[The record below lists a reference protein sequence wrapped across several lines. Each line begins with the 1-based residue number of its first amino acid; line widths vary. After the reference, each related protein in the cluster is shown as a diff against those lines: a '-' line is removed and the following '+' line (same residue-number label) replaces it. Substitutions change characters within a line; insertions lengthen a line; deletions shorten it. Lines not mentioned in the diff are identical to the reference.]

1 MAARLPTGLWVQAHT
16 ARCSAAGIPIVVVRR
31 GDPDRGVVIVK
42 LNHRDEGVRVV
53 SQIRDVDGTLVWSEL
68 FDGRGV
74 SDTEADEYIDRQA
87 SYDPD
92 IWVIEVE
99 NADEDSWFSGE
110 VV

>member
-1 MAARLPTGLWVQAHT
+1 MAARLPTRLWVQAHT
-16 ARCSAAGIPIVVVRR
+16 ARCSAAGIPIVVMRR

-53 SQIRDVDGTLVWSEL
+53 AQIRDLDGALVWSEML
-68 FDGRGV
+68 EGRGV
-74 SDTEADEYIDRQA
+74 SDAEADEYINRQA

-99 NADEDSWFSGE
+99 DADEDGWFHGE

>member
-1 MAARLPTGLWVQAHT
+1 MAARLPTRLWVQAHT
-16 ARCSAAGIPIVVVRR
+16 ARCSAAGIPMVVLRR

-42 LNHRDEGVRVV
+42 LNDRNGTVRLVTQMRDL
-53 SQIRDVDGTLVWSEL
+53 DGTLVWSEI

-74 SDTEADEYIDRQA
+74 SDGEADEYVARQVA
-87 SYDPD
+87 YDPD

-99 NADEDSWFSGE
+99 DADADGWFSGD

>member
-16 ARCSAAGIPIVVVRR
+16 ARCSAAGIPVVVVRR
-31 GDPDRGVVIVK
+31 GDPDRGVVVVR
-42 LNHRDEGVRVV
+42 LSHRDEGIRVV
-53 SQIRDVDGTLVWSEL
+53 TQIRDLDGTLVWSAV
-68 FDGRGV
+68 FDGRSV
-74 SDTEADEYIDRQA
+74 SDAEANDYIDRQV

-99 NADEDSWFSGE
+99 DADEDGWFSGE